1 MGQRLAVEA
10 GPEPFAALDGVA
22 QKASPC
28 TGTLRSVFVPD
39 PPAQVPI
46 LPVYLQVRL

>member
-22 QKASPC
+22 QNASPC
-28 TGTLRSVFVPD
+28 TGTFRSVFVPD
-39 PPAQVPI
+39 PPAQVPV
-46 LPVYLQVRL
+46 LPVYLQIRL

>member
-1 MGQRLAVEA
+1 MGQWLTVEA
-10 GPEPFAALDGVA
+10 GPEPLAALDGVA

-28 TGTLRSVFVPD
+28 TGTFRSVFVTD